1 METITVKVNTEVLEK
16 ATNILKKLGLDIDT
30 FINMALIQLIKNGGI
45 PFEVETDK
53 PNKEL
58 LEAIAEVEEMLKNPK
73 KYPRYTNRED
83 LKKALLEED

>member
-1 METITVKVNTEVLEK
+1 MKTITVKVNTEVLEK
-16 ATNILKKLGLDIDT
+16 ATSILKELGLDIDT

-45 PFEVETDK
+45 PFEVEKDK

-73 KYPRYTNRED
+73 KYPRYTNRKD